1 MAKVDELIIKIKNDC
16 SLKDNVFIHG
26 ISLEKYGALDIARSI
41 VSEGLNSEYFTM
53 FRTVRELGKVNELES
68 SKLRYSFLSRGMDKA
83 LNVLVVIPDFLKLG
97 NSYLPIFPQDIMS
110 MTNNKNDGDSR
121 TFLDIL
127 LFSMKEGKMVIPK
140 EFIYGY
146 YEIDLKTNEVV
157 FVENDK
163 YILNLNEDEYE
174 KFYYKLTGKLKD
186 AGYGFLLD
194 LGENRDEK
202 TLEKALKRSNNIS
215 LFDNGIS
222 KIVVEKMQQQFNI
235 KRNIRK

>member
-1 MAKVDELIIKIKNDC
+1 MVKVDELVIKIKNDC
-16 SLKDNVFIHG
+16 DLKDNVFIHG
-26 ISLEKYGALDIARSI
+26 ISLEKYGSLDIARSI
-41 VSEGLNSEYFTM
+41 ISSGLNSGYFTM
-53 FRTVRELGKVNELES
+53 FRTVRDLGKVNELES
-68 SKLRYSFLSRGMDKA
+68 NELRYSFLSRGMDKA

-97 NSYLPIFPQDIMS
+97 NSYLPIFPQDLINK
-110 MTNNKNDGDSR
+110 TNNKNDGDYR
-121 TFLDIL
+121 TLLDIL
-127 LFSMKEGKMVIPK
+127 LFSIKDGKMVIPK

-163 YILNLNEDEYE
+163 YIFNLNNDEYE
-174 KFYYKLTGKLKD
+174 EFYHELESKLKS

-194 LGENRDEK
+194 LGENRDKK
-202 TLEKALKRSNNIS
+202 TLEIALKKSNNMA

-235 KRNIRK
+235 ERSVRK